1 MPFST
6 ETEQIKK
13 FENDEV
19 AQHYF
24 EVLRTLISKKSI
36 FAQQV
41 GLQEVA
47 NYLGEIFT
55 AAGAKVMIDDSY
67 TAPFVLAEFLSS
79 NPAAKTIIFYNHYD
93 TVPADD
99 DQPWTNDPFTL
110 SVHYGVMYGRGVD
123 DDKGHITAR
132 LTAVRKYIREHGD
145 LPVNIIF
152 MMEGAEESA
161 STDLDKYLAKHRKRL
176 RGADL
181 LVWEQGSRNN
191 LGQLEISGGNK
202 GIVTFD
208 MTVKSAD
215 VDIHSSFGGVIN
227 SAPWYLLN
235 ALSSLRSPDGRILVE
250 GIHEQVQEPNER
262 ELALIEEY
270 ALRTPEE
277 LSQVYG
283 LKLPVL
289 LDGRKEFLRRFYFEP
304 SLNIEGF
311 GSGYQGQGV
320 KTILPSDAQ
329 AKMEVRLVPGLV
341 PQDVLDKIRQ
351 QLDKNGY
358 PAVELTYTLGEMS
371 YRSDMSAPS
380 ILNLIELAKDY
391 YQEGVSVLP
400 TSAGTGPMHTVYE
413 ALEVPMAAFG
423 LGNANSRDHGG
434 DENVKIADYYTHIE
448 LIQDLIGSYRQA
460 N

>member
-36 FAQQV
+36 FAQQI

-110 SVHYGVMYGRGVD
+110 SVHYGIMYGRGVD

-227 SAPWYLLN
+227 SASWYLVN

-250 GIHEQVQEPNER
+250 GIYEQVQEPNER

-289 LDGRKEFLRRFYFEP
+289 LDERKEFLRCFYFEP

-320 KTILPSDAQ
+320 KTILPSEAQ
-329 AKMEVRLVPGLV
+329 AKMEVRLVPGLE
-341 PQDVLDKIRQ
+341 PEDVLDKIRQ

-358 PAVELTYTLGEMS
+358 PAVKLTYTLGEMS

-380 ILNLIELAKDY
+380 ILNLIELAKDFY
-391 YQEGVSVLP
+391 REGISVLP

-460 N
+460 D

>member
-6 ETEQIKK
+6 ESEQIKK

-36 FAQQV
+36 FAQQI
-41 GLQEVA
+41 GLKEVA
-47 NYLGEIFT
+47 TYLGEIFT

-67 TAPFVLAEFLSS
+67 TAPFVLAEFQSD
-79 NPAAKTIIFYNHYD
+79 NPEARTIIFYHHYD
-93 TVPADD
+93 TVPADN

-132 LTAVRKYIREHGD
+132 LTAVRKYIREHGS

-161 STDLDKYLAKHRKRL
+161 STDLDKYLAKHKKHL

-181 LVWEQGSRNN
+181 LVWEQGTRNN

-208 MTVKSAD
+208 MSVRSAE
-215 VDIHSSFGGVIN
+215 VDIHSSYGGVIN
-227 SAPWYLLN
+227 SASWYLMD
-235 ALSSLRSPDGRILVE
+235 AISSLRSADGQILVE
-250 GIHEQVQEPNER
+250 GIYEQVQEPNER
-262 ELALIEEY
+262 ELALIAQY
-270 ALRTPEE
+270 ALKTPEE
-277 LSQVYG
+277 LKEIYG
-283 LKLPVL
+283 LQLPVL
-289 LDGRKEFLRRFYFEP
+289 KEDRQEFLRRFYFEP
-304 SLNIEGF
+304 AINIEGF

-320 KTILPSDAQ
+320 KTILPAYAS
-329 AKMEVRLVPGLV
+329 AKMEVRLVPGLE
-341 PQDVLDKIRQ
+341 PHNVLDKIRK

-358 PAVELTYTLGEMS
+358 DKVELTYTLGEMS

-380 ILNLIELAKDY
+380 ILNVIELAKDFY
-391 YQEGVSVLP
+391 PEGISVLP
-400 TSAGTGPMHTVYE
+400 TSAGTGPMHTVFE

-448 LIQDLIGSYRQA
+448 LIKELIRSYEQ
-460 N
+460 

>member
-6 ETEQIKK
+6 ESEQIKK

-36 FAQQV
+36 FAQQI
-41 GLQEVA
+41 GLKEVA
-47 NYLGEIFT
+47 TYLGEIFT

-67 TAPFVLAEFLSS
+67 TAPFVLAEFQSD
-79 NPAAKTIIFYNHYD
+79 NPEAKTIIFYHHYD
-93 TVPADD
+93 TVPADN

-132 LTAVRKYIREHGD
+132 LTAVRKYIREHGS

-161 STDLDKYLAKHRKRL
+161 STDLDKYLAKHKKHL

-181 LVWEQGSRNN
+181 LVWEQGTRNN
-191 LGQLEISGGNK
+191 LGKLEISGGNK

-208 MTVKSAD
+208 MSVRSAE
-215 VDIHSSFGGVIN
+215 VDIHSSYGGVIN
-227 SAPWYLLN
+227 SASWYLMD
-235 ALSSLRSPDGRILVE
+235 AISSLRSADGRILVE
-250 GIHEQVQEPNER
+250 GIYEQVQEPNER
-262 ELALIEEY
+262 ELALIAQY
-270 ALRTPEE
+270 ALKTPEE
-277 LSQVYG
+277 LKEIYG
-283 LKLPVL
+283 LQLPVL
-289 LDGRKEFLRRFYFEP
+289 KEDRQEFLRRFYFEP
-304 SLNIEGF
+304 AINIEGF

-320 KTILPSDAQ
+320 KTILPAYAS
-329 AKMEVRLVPGLV
+329 AKMEVRLVPGLE
-341 PQDVLDKIRQ
+341 PHDVLDKIRK

-358 PAVELTYTLGEMS
+358 DKVELTYTLGEMS

-380 ILNLIELAKDY
+380 ILNVIELAKDFY
-391 YQEGVSVLP
+391 PEGISVLP
-400 TSAGTGPMHTVYE
+400 TSAGTGPMHTVFE

-448 LIQDLIGSYRQA
+448 LIKELIRSYEQ
-460 N
+460 

>member
-6 ETEQIKK
+6 ESEQIKK

-36 FAQQV
+36 FAQQI
-41 GLQEVA
+41 GLKEVA
-47 NYLGEIFT
+47 TYLGEIFT

-67 TAPFVLAEFLSS
+67 TAPFVLAEFQSD
-79 NPAAKTIIFYNHYD
+79 NPEAKTIIFYHHYD
-93 TVPADD
+93 TVPADN

-110 SVHYGVMYGRGVD
+110 SVHYGVMYGRGID

-132 LTAVRKYIREHGD
+132 LTAVRKYIREHGS

-161 STDLDKYLAKHRKRL
+161 STDLDKYLAKHKKHL

-181 LVWEQGSRNN
+181 LVWEQGTRNN

-208 MTVKSAD
+208 MSVRSAE
-215 VDIHSSFGGVIN
+215 VDIHSSYGGVIN
-227 SAPWYLLN
+227 SASWYLMD
-235 ALSSLRSPDGRILVE
+235 AISSLRSADGRILVE
-250 GIHEQVQEPNER
+250 GIYEQVQEPNER
-262 ELALIEEY
+262 EIALIAQY
-270 ALRTPEE
+270 ALKTPEE
-277 LSQVYG
+277 LKEIYG
-283 LKLPVL
+283 LQLPVL
-289 LDGRKEFLRRFYFEP
+289 KEERQEFLRRFYFEP
-304 SLNIEGF
+304 AINIEGF

-320 KTILPSDAQ
+320 KTILPAYAS
-329 AKMEVRLVPGLV
+329 AKMEVRLVPGLE
-341 PQDVLDKIRQ
+341 PHDVLDKIRK

-358 PAVELTYTLGEMS
+358 DKVELTYTLGEMS

-380 ILNLIELAKDY
+380 ILNVIELAKDFY
-391 YQEGVSVLP
+391 PEGISVLP
-400 TSAGTGPMHTVYE
+400 TSAGTGPMHTVFE

-448 LIQDLIGSYRQA
+448 LIKELIRSYEQ
-460 N
+460 

>member
-6 ETEQIKK
+6 ESEQIKK

-36 FAQQV
+36 FAQQI
-41 GLQEVA
+41 GLKEVA
-47 NYLGEIFT
+47 TYLGEIFT

-67 TAPFVLAEFLSS
+67 TAPFVLAEFQSD
-79 NPAAKTIIFYNHYD
+79 NPEARTIIFYHHYD
-93 TVPADD
+93 TVPADN

-132 LTAVRKYIREHGD
+132 LTAVRKYIREHGS

-161 STDLDKYLAKHRKRL
+161 STDLDKYLAKHKKHL

-181 LVWEQGSRNN
+181 LVWEQGTRNN

-208 MTVKSAD
+208 MSVRSAE
-215 VDIHSSFGGVIN
+215 VDIHSSYGGVIN
-227 SAPWYLLN
+227 SASWYLMD
-235 ALSSLRSPDGRILVE
+235 AISSLRSADGQILVE
-250 GIHEQVQEPNER
+250 GIYEQVQEPNER
-262 ELALIEEY
+262 ELALIAQY
-270 ALRTPEE
+270 ALKTPEE
-277 LSQVYG
+277 LKEIYG
-283 LKLPVL
+283 LQLPVL
-289 LDGRKEFLRRFYFEP
+289 KEDRQEFLRRFYFEP
-304 SLNIEGF
+304 AINIEGF

-320 KTILPSDAQ
+320 KTILPAYAS
-329 AKMEVRLVPGLV
+329 AKMEVRLVPGLE
-341 PQDVLDKIRQ
+341 PHDVLDKIRK

-358 PAVELTYTLGEMS
+358 DKVELTYTLGEMS

-380 ILNLIELAKDY
+380 ILNVIELAKDFY
-391 YQEGVSVLP
+391 PEGISVLP
-400 TSAGTGPMHTVYE
+400 TSAGTGPMHTVFE

-448 LIQDLIGSYRQA
+448 LIKELIRSYEQ
-460 N
+460 

>member
-6 ETEQIKK
+6 ESEQIKK

-36 FAQQV
+36 FAQQI
-41 GLQEVA
+41 GLKEVA
-47 NYLGEIFT
+47 TYLGEIFT

-67 TAPFVLAEFLSS
+67 TAPFVLAEFQSD
-79 NPAAKTIIFYNHYD
+79 NPEAKTIIFYHHYD
-93 TVPADD
+93 TVPADN

-132 LTAVRKYIREHGD
+132 LTAVRKYIREHGS

-161 STDLDKYLAKHRKRL
+161 STDLDKYLAKHKKHL

-181 LVWEQGSRNN
+181 LVWEQGTRNN

-208 MTVKSAD
+208 MSVRSAE
-215 VDIHSSFGGVIN
+215 VDIHSSYGGIIN
-227 SAPWYLLN
+227 SASWYLMD
-235 ALSSLRSPDGRILVE
+235 AISSLRSADGRILVE
-250 GIHEQVQEPNER
+250 GIYEQVEEPNER
-262 ELALIEEY
+262 ELALIAQY
-270 ALRTPEE
+270 ALKTPEE
-277 LSQVYG
+277 LKEIYG
-283 LKLPVL
+283 LQLPVL
-289 LDGRKEFLRRFYFEP
+289 KEDRQEFLRRFYFEP
-304 SLNIEGF
+304 AINIEGF

-320 KTILPSDAQ
+320 KTILPAYAS
-329 AKMEVRLVPGLV
+329 AKMEVRLVPGLE
-341 PQDVLDKIRQ
+341 PHDVLDKIRK

-358 PAVELTYTLGEMS
+358 DRVELTYTLGEMS

-380 ILNLIELAKDY
+380 ILNVIELAKDFY
-391 YQEGVSVLP
+391 PEGISVLP
-400 TSAGTGPMHTVYE
+400 TSAGTGPMHTVFE

-448 LIQDLIGSYRQA
+448 LIKELIRSYEQ
-460 N
+460 

>member
-6 ETEQIKK
+6 ESEQIKK

-36 FAQQV
+36 FAQQI
-41 GLQEVA
+41 GLKEVA
-47 NYLGEIFT
+47 TYLGEIFT

-67 TAPFVLAEFLSS
+67 TAPFVLAEFQSD
-79 NPAAKTIIFYNHYD
+79 NPEAKTIIFYHHYD
-93 TVPADD
+93 TVPADN

-132 LTAVRKYIREHGD
+132 LTAVRKYIREHGS

-161 STDLDKYLAKHRKRL
+161 STDLDKYLAKHKKHL

-181 LVWEQGSRNN
+181 LVWEQGTRNN

-208 MTVKSAD
+208 MSVRSAE
-215 VDIHSSFGGVIN
+215 VDIHSSYGGVIN
-227 SAPWYLLN
+227 SASWYLMD
-235 ALSSLRSPDGRILVE
+235 AISSLRSADGQILVE
-250 GIHEQVQEPNER
+250 GIYEQVQEPNER
-262 ELALIEEY
+262 ELALIAQY
-270 ALRTPEE
+270 ALKTPEE
-277 LSQVYG
+277 LKEIYG
-283 LKLPVL
+283 LQLPVL
-289 LDGRKEFLRRFYFEP
+289 KEDRQEFLRRFYFEP
-304 SLNIEGF
+304 AINIEGF

-320 KTILPSDAQ
+320 KTILPAYAS
-329 AKMEVRLVPGLV
+329 AKMEVRLVPGLE
-341 PQDVLDKIRQ
+341 PHDVLDKIRK

-358 PAVELTYTLGEMS
+358 DKVELTYTLGEMS

-380 ILNLIELAKDY
+380 ILNVIELAKDFY
-391 YQEGVSVLP
+391 PEGISVLP
-400 TSAGTGPMHTVYE
+400 TSAGTGPMHTVFE

-448 LIQDLIGSYRQA
+448 LIKELIRSYEQ
-460 N
+460 

>member
-67 TAPFVLAEFLSS
+67 TAPFILAEFLSS

-227 SAPWYLLN
+227 SASWYLLN
-235 ALSSLRSPDGRILVE
+235 ALSSLRSPDGRILAE
-250 GIHEQVQEPNER
+250 GIYEQVQEPNER

-270 ALRTPEE
+270 ALRTPAE

-289 LDGRKEFLRRFYFEP
+289 LDERKEFLRRFYFEP

-320 KTILPSDAQ
+320 KTILPSEAQ
-329 AKMEVRLVPGLV
+329 AKMEVRLVPGLE
-341 PQDVLDKIRQ
+341 PQDVLDKIGQ
-351 QLDKNGY
+351 QLEKNGY
-358 PAVELTYTLGEMS
+358 PVVELTYTLGEMS

-391 YQEGVSVLP
+391 YQEGISVLP

-448 LIQDLIGSYRQA
+448 LIQELIGSYSRA
-460 N
+460 D

>member
-6 ETEQIKK
+6 ESEQIKK

-36 FAQQV
+36 FAQQI
-41 GLQEVA
+41 GLKEVA
-47 NYLGEIFT
+47 TYLGEIFT

-67 TAPFVLAEFLSS
+67 TAPFVLAEFQSD
-79 NPAAKTIIFYNHYD
+79 NPEAKTIIFYNHYD
-93 TVPADD
+93 TVPADN

-110 SVHYGVMYGRGVD
+110 SIHYGVMYGRGVD

-132 LTAVRKYIREHGD
+132 LTAVRKYIREQGS

-161 STDLDKYLAKHRKRL
+161 STDLDKYLAKHKKRL

-181 LVWEQGSRNN
+181 LVWEQGTRNN

-208 MTVKSAD
+208 MSVCSAE
-215 VDIHSSFGGVIN
+215 VDIHSSYGGVIN
-227 SAPWYLLN
+227 SASWYLMD
-235 ALSSLRSPDGRILVE
+235 AISSLRSADGRILVE
-250 GIHEQVQEPNER
+250 GIYEQVQEPNER
-262 ELALIEEY
+262 ELALIDQY
-270 ALRTPEE
+270 ALKTPEE
-277 LSQVYG
+277 LKEIYG
-283 LKLPVL
+283 LQLPVL
-289 LDGRKEFLRRFYFEP
+289 KEDRQEFLRRFYFEP
-304 SLNIEGF
+304 AINIEGF

-320 KTILPSDAQ
+320 KTILPAHAS
-329 AKMEVRLVPGLV
+329 AKMEVRLVPGLE
-341 PQDVLDKIRQ
+341 PHDVLDKIRK
-351 QLDKNGY
+351 QLDKNDY
-358 PAVELTYTLGEMS
+358 DKVELTYTLGEMS

-380 ILNLIELAKDY
+380 ILNVIELAKDFY
-391 YQEGVSVLP
+391 PEGISVLP
-400 TSAGTGPMHTVYE
+400 TSAGTGPMHTVFE

-448 LIQDLIGSYRQA
+448 LIKELIRSYEQ
-460 N
+460 

>member
-79 NPAAKTIIFYNHYD
+79 NPVAKTIIFYNHYD

-227 SAPWYLLN
+227 SASWYLLN

-289 LDGRKEFLRRFYFEP
+289 LDERKEFLRRFYFEP

-329 AKMEVRLVPGLV
+329 AKMEVRLVPGLE
-341 PQDVLDKIRQ
+341 PEDVLDKIRQ

-448 LIQDLIGSYRQA
+448 LIQELICSYRQA
-460 N
+460 D

>member
-6 ETEQIKK
+6 ESEQIKK

-36 FAQQV
+36 FAQQI
-41 GLQEVA
+41 GLKEVA
-47 NYLGEIFT
+47 TYLGEIFT

-67 TAPFVLAEFLSS
+67 MAPFVLAEFQSD
-79 NPAAKTIIFYNHYD
+79 NPEAKTIIFYHHYD
-93 TVPADD
+93 TVPADN

-132 LTAVRKYIREHGD
+132 LTAVRKYIREHGS

-161 STDLDKYLAKHRKRL
+161 STDLDKYLAKHKKHL

-181 LVWEQGSRNN
+181 LVWEQGTRNN

-208 MTVKSAD
+208 MSVRSAE
-215 VDIHSSFGGVIN
+215 VDIHSSYGGIIN
-227 SAPWYLLN
+227 SASWYLMD
-235 ALSSLRSPDGRILVE
+235 AISSLRSADGRILVE
-250 GIHEQVQEPNER
+250 GIYEQVQEPNER
-262 ELALIEEY
+262 ELALIAQY
-270 ALRTPEE
+270 ALKTPEE
-277 LSQVYG
+277 LKEIYG
-283 LKLPVL
+283 LQLPVL
-289 LDGRKEFLRRFYFEP
+289 KEDRQEFLRRFYFEP
-304 SLNIEGF
+304 AINIEGF

-320 KTILPSDAQ
+320 KTILPAYAS
-329 AKMEVRLVPGLV
+329 AKMEVRLVPGIE
-341 PQDVLDKIRQ
+341 PHDVLDKIRK

-358 PAVELTYTLGEMS
+358 DKVELTYTLGEMS

-380 ILNLIELAKDY
+380 ILNVIELAKDFY
-391 YQEGVSVLP
+391 PEGISVLP
-400 TSAGTGPMHTVYE
+400 TSAGTGPMHTVFE

-448 LIQDLIGSYRQA
+448 LIKELIRSYEQ
-460 N
+460 

>member
-6 ETEQIKK
+6 ESEQIKK

-36 FAQQV
+36 FAQQI
-41 GLQEVA
+41 GLKEVA
-47 NYLGEIFT
+47 TYLGEIFT

-67 TAPFVLAEFLSS
+67 TAPFVLAEFQSD
-79 NPAAKTIIFYNHYD
+79 NPEAKTIIFYHHYD
-93 TVPADD
+93 TVPADN

-132 LTAVRKYIREHGD
+132 LTAVRKYIREQGS

-161 STDLDKYLAKHRKRL
+161 STDLDKYLAKHKKHL

-181 LVWEQGSRNN
+181 LVWEQGTRNN

-208 MTVKSAD
+208 MSVRSAE
-215 VDIHSSFGGVIN
+215 VDIHSSYGGVIN
-227 SAPWYLLN
+227 SASWYLMD
-235 ALSSLRSPDGRILVE
+235 AISSLRSADGQILVE
-250 GIHEQVQEPNER
+250 GIYEQVQEPNER
-262 ELALIEEY
+262 ELALIAQY
-270 ALRTPEE
+270 ALKTPEE
-277 LSQVYG
+277 LKEIYG
-283 LKLPVL
+283 LQLPVL
-289 LDGRKEFLRRFYFEP
+289 KEDRQEFLRRFYFEP
-304 SLNIEGF
+304 AINIEGF

-320 KTILPSDAQ
+320 KTILPAYAS
-329 AKMEVRLVPGLV
+329 AKMEVRLVPGLE
-341 PQDVLDKIRQ
+341 PHDVLDKIRK

-358 PAVELTYTLGEMS
+358 DKVELTYTLGEMS

-380 ILNLIELAKDY
+380 ILNVIELAKDFY
-391 YQEGVSVLP
+391 PEGISVLP
-400 TSAGTGPMHTVYE
+400 TSAGTGPMHTVFE

-448 LIQDLIGSYRQA
+448 LIKELIRSYEQ
-460 N
+460 

>member
-41 GLQEVA
+41 GLHEVA

-227 SAPWYLLN
+227 SASWYLLN

-250 GIHEQVQEPNER
+250 GIYEQVQEPNER

-289 LDGRKEFLRRFYFEP
+289 LDERKEFLRRFYFEP

-320 KTILPSDAQ
+320 KTILPSEAQ
-329 AKMEVRLVPGLV
+329 AKMEVRLVPGLE
-341 PQDVLDKIRQ
+341 PEDVLDKIRQ

-434 DENVKIADYYTHIE
+434 DENVKISDYYTHIE
-448 LIQDLIGSYRQA
+448 LIQELIGSYRQA
-460 N
+460 D

>member
-227 SAPWYLLN
+227 SASWYLLN

-250 GIHEQVQEPNER
+250 GIYEQVQEPNER

-289 LDGRKEFLRRFYFEP
+289 LDERKEFLRRFYFEP

-320 KTILPSDAQ
+320 KTILPSEAQ
-329 AKMEVRLVPGLV
+329 AKMEVRLVPGLE
-341 PQDVLDKIRQ
+341 PEDVLAKIRQ

-358 PAVELTYTLGEMS
+358 PEVELTYTLGEMS

-460 N
+460 D

>member
-110 SVHYGVMYGRGVD
+110 SVHYGIMYGRGVD

-227 SAPWYLLN
+227 SASWYLVN

-250 GIHEQVQEPNER
+250 GIYEQVQEPNER

-329 AKMEVRLVPGLV
+329 AKMEVRLVPGLE
-341 PQDVLDKIRQ
+341 PEDVLDKIRQ

-434 DENVKIADYYTHIE
+434 DENVKISDYYTHIE
-448 LIQDLIGSYRQA
+448 LIQELIGSYRQA
-460 N
+460 D

>member
-6 ETEQIKK
+6 ESEQIKK

-36 FAQQV
+36 FAQQI
-41 GLQEVA
+41 GLKEVA
-47 NYLGEIFT
+47 TYLGEIFT

-67 TAPFVLAEFLSS
+67 TAPFVLAEFQSD
-79 NPAAKTIIFYNHYD
+79 NPEAKTIIFYHHYD
-93 TVPADD
+93 TVPADN

-132 LTAVRKYIREHGD
+132 LTAVRKYIRENGS

-161 STDLDKYLAKHRKRL
+161 STDLDKYLAKHKKHL

-181 LVWEQGSRNN
+181 LVWEQGTRNN

-208 MTVKSAD
+208 MSVRSAE
-215 VDIHSSFGGVIN
+215 VDIHSSYGGVIN
-227 SAPWYLLN
+227 SASWYLMD
-235 ALSSLRSPDGRILVE
+235 AISSLRSADGRILVE
-250 GIHEQVQEPNER
+250 GIYEQVQEPNSR
-262 ELALIEEY
+262 ELALIAQY
-270 ALRTPEE
+270 ALKTPEE
-277 LSQVYG
+277 LKEIYG
-283 LKLPVL
+283 LQLPVL
-289 LDGRKEFLRRFYFEP
+289 KEDRQEFLRRFYFEP
-304 SLNIEGF
+304 AINIEGF
-311 GSGYQGQGV
+311 GSGYQRQGV
-320 KTILPSDAQ
+320 KTILPAYAS
-329 AKMEVRLVPGLV
+329 AKMEVRLVPGLE
-341 PQDVLDKIRQ
+341 PHDVLDKIRK

-358 PAVELTYTLGEMS
+358 DKVELTYTLGEMS

-380 ILNLIELAKDY
+380 ILNVIELAKDFY
-391 YQEGVSVLP
+391 PEGISVLP
-400 TSAGTGPMHTVYE
+400 TSAGTGPMHTVFE

-448 LIQDLIGSYRQA
+448 LIKELIRSYEQ
-460 N
+460 

>member
-6 ETEQIKK
+6 ESEQIKK

-36 FAQQV
+36 FAQQI
-41 GLQEVA
+41 GLKEVA
-47 NYLGEIFT
+47 TYLGEIFT

-67 TAPFVLAEFLSS
+67 TAPFVLAEFQSD
-79 NPAAKTIIFYNHYD
+79 NPEAKTIIFYHHYD
-93 TVPADD
+93 TVPADN

-132 LTAVRKYIREHGD
+132 LTAVRKYIRENGS

-161 STDLDKYLAKHRKRL
+161 STDLDKYLAKHKKHL

-181 LVWEQGSRNN
+181 LVWEQGTRNN

-208 MTVKSAD
+208 MSVRSAE
-215 VDIHSSFGGVIN
+215 VDIHSSYGGVIN
-227 SAPWYLLN
+227 SASWYLMD
-235 ALSSLRSPDGRILVE
+235 AISSLRSADGRILVE
-250 GIHEQVQEPNER
+250 GIYEQVQEPNER
-262 ELALIEEY
+262 ELALIAQY
-270 ALRTPEE
+270 ALKTPEE
-277 LSQVYG
+277 LKEIYG
-283 LKLPVL
+283 LQLPVL
-289 LDGRKEFLRRFYFEP
+289 KEERQEFLRRFYFEP
-304 SLNIEGF
+304 AINIEGF

-320 KTILPSDAQ
+320 KTILPANAS
-329 AKMEVRLVPGLV
+329 AKMEVRLVPGLE
-341 PQDVLDKIRQ
+341 PHDVLDKIRK

-358 PAVELTYTLGEMS
+358 DKVELTYTLGEMS

-380 ILNLIELAKDY
+380 ILNVIELAKY
-391 YQEGVSVLP
+391 FYPEGISVLP
-400 TSAGTGPMHTVYE
+400 TSAGTGPMHTVFE

-448 LIQDLIGSYRQA
+448 LIKELIRSYEQ
-460 N
+460 

>member
-6 ETEQIKK
+6 ESEQIKK

-36 FAQQV
+36 FAQQI
-41 GLQEVA
+41 GLKEVA
-47 NYLGEIFT
+47 TYLGEIFT

-67 TAPFVLAEFLSS
+67 TAPFVLAEFQSD
-79 NPAAKTIIFYNHYD
+79 NPEAKTIIFYHHYD
-93 TVPADD
+93 
-99 DQPWTNDPFTL
+99 TL

-132 LTAVRKYIREHGD
+132 LTAVRKYIREHGS

-161 STDLDKYLAKHRKRL
+161 STDLDKYLAKHKKHL
-176 RGADL
+176 QGADL
-181 LVWEQGSRNN
+181 LVWEQGTRNN

-208 MTVKSAD
+208 MSVRSAE
-215 VDIHSSFGGVIN
+215 VDIHSSYGGVIN
-227 SAPWYLLN
+227 SASWYLMD
-235 ALSSLRSPDGRILVE
+235 AISSLRSADGQILVE
-250 GIHEQVQEPNER
+250 GIYEQVQEPNER
-262 ELALIEEY
+262 ELALIAQY
-270 ALRTPEE
+270 ALKTPEE
-277 LSQVYG
+277 LKEIYG
-283 LKLPVL
+283 LQLPVL
-289 LDGRKEFLRRFYFEP
+289 KEDRQEFLRRFYFEP
-304 SLNIEGF
+304 AINIEGF

-320 KTILPSDAQ
+320 KTILPAYAS
-329 AKMEVRLVPGLV
+329 AKMEVRLVPGLE
-341 PQDVLDKIRQ
+341 PHDVLDKIRK

-358 PAVELTYTLGEMS
+358 DKVELTYTLGEMS

-380 ILNLIELAKDY
+380 ILNVIELAKDFY
-391 YQEGVSVLP
+391 PEGISVLP
-400 TSAGTGPMHTVYE
+400 TSAGTGPMHTVFE

-448 LIQDLIGSYRQA
+448 LIKELIRSYEQ
-460 N
+460 

>member
-6 ETEQIKK
+6 ESEQIKK

-36 FAQQV
+36 FAQQI
-41 GLQEVA
+41 GLKEVA
-47 NYLGEIFT
+47 TYLGEIFT

-67 TAPFVLAEFLSS
+67 TAPFVLAEFQSD
-79 NPAAKTIIFYNHYD
+79 NPEAKTIIFYHHYD
-93 TVPADD
+93 TVPADN

-132 LTAVRKYIREHGD
+132 LTAVRKYIREQGS

-161 STDLDKYLAKHRKRL
+161 STDLDKYLAKHKKRL

-181 LVWEQGSRNN
+181 LVWEQGTRNN

-208 MTVKSAD
+208 MSVRSAD
-215 VDIHSSFGGVIN
+215 VDIHSSYGGVIN
-227 SAPWYLLN
+227 SASWYLMD
-235 ALSSLRSPDGRILVE
+235 AISSLRSADGRILVE
-250 GIHEQVQEPNER
+250 GIYEQVQEPNER
-262 ELALIEEY
+262 ELALIAQY
-270 ALRTPEE
+270 ALKTPEE
-277 LSQVYG
+277 LKEIYG
-283 LKLPVL
+283 LQLPVL
-289 LDGRKEFLRRFYFEP
+289 KEDRQEFLRRFYFEP
-304 SLNIEGF
+304 AINIEGF
-311 GSGYQGQGV
+311 CSGYQGQGV
-320 KTILPSDAQ
+320 KTILPAYAS
-329 AKMEVRLVPGLV
+329 AKMEVRLVPGLE
-341 PQDVLDKIRQ
+341 PHDVLDKIRK

-358 PAVELTYTLGEMS
+358 DKVELTYTLGEMS

-380 ILNLIELAKDY
+380 ILNVIELAKDFY
-391 YQEGVSVLP
+391 PEGISVLP
-400 TSAGTGPMHTVYE
+400 TSAGTGPMHTVFE

-423 LGNANSRDHGG
+423 LGNVNSRDHGG

-448 LIQDLIGSYRQA
+448 LIKELIRSYEQ
-460 N
+460 

>member
-123 DDKGHITAR
+123 DDTGHITAR

-227 SAPWYLLN
+227 SASWYLLN

-250 GIHEQVQEPNER
+250 GIYEQVQEPNER
-262 ELALIEEY
+262 EMVLIEEY

-289 LDGRKEFLRRFYFEP
+289 LDERKEFLRRFYFEP

-329 AKMEVRLVPGLV
+329 AKMEVRLVPGLE
-341 PQDVLDKIRQ
+341 PEDVLDKIRQ
-351 QLDKNGY
+351 QLDKNDY
-358 PAVELTYTLGEMS
+358 PAVKLTYTLGEMS

-391 YQEGVSVLP
+391 YQEGISVLP

-434 DENVKIADYYTHIE
+434 DENVKISDYYTHIE
-448 LIQDLIGSYRQA
+448 LIQELIGSYRQA
-460 N
+460 D

>member
-36 FAQQV
+36 FAQQI

-176 RGADL
+176 QGADL

-227 SAPWYLLN
+227 SASWYLLN

-289 LDGRKEFLRRFYFEP
+289 LDERKEFLRRFYFEP

-329 AKMEVRLVPGLV
+329 AKMEVRLVPGLE
-341 PQDVLDKIRQ
+341 PEDVLDKIRQ

-460 N
+460 D

>member
-176 RGADL
+176 RGSDL

-227 SAPWYLLN
+227 SASWYLLN
-235 ALSSLRSPDGRILVE
+235 ALSSLRSPDGRILVK

-262 ELALIEEY
+262 EIALIEQY

-289 LDGRKEFLRRFYFEP
+289 LDERKEFLRRFYFEP

-329 AKMEVRLVPGLV
+329 AKMEVRLVPGLE
-341 PQDVLDKIRQ
+341 PENVLDKIRQ

-358 PAVELTYTLGEMS
+358 SAVELTYTLGEMS

-380 ILNLIELAKDY
+380 ILNLIELAKDFY
-391 YQEGVSVLP
+391 CEGVSVLP

-448 LIQDLIGSYRQA
+448 LIQELIGSYRQA
-460 N
+460 D

>member
-6 ETEQIKK
+6 ESEQIKK

-36 FAQQV
+36 FAQQI
-41 GLQEVA
+41 GLKEVA
-47 NYLGEIFT
+47 TYLGEIFT

-67 TAPFVLAEFLSS
+67 TAPFVLAEFQSD
-79 NPAAKTIIFYNHYD
+79 NPEAKTIIFYHHYD
-93 TVPADD
+93 TVPADN

-132 LTAVRKYIREHGD
+132 LTAVRKYIRENGS

-161 STDLDKYLAKHRKRL
+161 STDLDKYLAKHKKHL

-181 LVWEQGSRNN
+181 LVWEQGTRNN

-208 MTVKSAD
+208 MSVRSAE
-215 VDIHSSFGGVIN
+215 VDIHSSYGGVIN
-227 SAPWYLLN
+227 SASWYLMD
-235 ALSSLRSPDGRILVE
+235 AISSLRSADGRILVE
-250 GIHEQVQEPNER
+250 GIYEQVQEPNER
-262 ELALIEEY
+262 ELALIAQY
-270 ALRTPEE
+270 ALKTPEE
-277 LSQVYG
+277 LKEIYG
-283 LKLPVL
+283 LQLPVL
-289 LDGRKEFLRRFYFEP
+289 KEDRQEFLRRFYFEP
-304 SLNIEGF
+304 AINIEGF

-320 KTILPSDAQ
+320 KTILPAYAS
-329 AKMEVRLVPGLV
+329 AKMEVRLVPGLE
-341 PQDVLDKIRQ
+341 PHDVLDKIRK

-358 PAVELTYTLGEMS
+358 GKVELTYTLGEMS

-380 ILNLIELAKDY
+380 ILNVIELAKDFY
-391 YQEGVSVLP
+391 PEGISVLP
-400 TSAGTGPMHTVYE
+400 TSAGTGPMHTVFE

-448 LIQDLIGSYRQA
+448 LIKELIRSYEQ
-460 N
+460 

>member
-6 ETEQIKK
+6 ESEQIKK

-36 FAQQV
+36 FAQQI
-41 GLQEVA
+41 GLKEVA
-47 NYLGEIFT
+47 TYLGEIFT

-67 TAPFVLAEFLSS
+67 TAPFVLAEFQSD
-79 NPAAKTIIFYNHYD
+79 NPKAKTIIFYHHYD
-93 TVPADD
+93 TVPADN

-110 SVHYGVMYGRGVD
+110 SVHYGIMYGRGVD

-132 LTAVRKYIREHGD
+132 LTAVRKYIREHGS

-161 STDLDKYLAKHRKRL
+161 STDLDKYLAKHKKHL

-181 LVWEQGSRNN
+181 LVWEQGTRNN

-208 MTVKSAD
+208 MSVRSAE
-215 VDIHSSFGGVIN
+215 VDIHSSYGGVIN
-227 SAPWYLLN
+227 SASWYLMD
-235 ALSSLRSPDGRILVE
+235 AISSLRSADGRILVE
-250 GIHEQVQEPNER
+250 GIYEQVQEPNER
-262 ELALIEEY
+262 ELALIAQY
-270 ALRTPEE
+270 ALKTPEE
-277 LSQVYG
+277 LKEIYG
-283 LKLPVL
+283 LQLPVL
-289 LDGRKEFLRRFYFEP
+289 KEDRQEFLRRFYFEP
-304 SLNIEGF
+304 AINIEGF
-311 GSGYQGQGV
+311 GSGYQRQGV
-320 KTILPSDAQ
+320 KTILPAYAS
-329 AKMEVRLVPGLV
+329 AKMEVRLVPGLE
-341 PQDVLDKIRQ
+341 PHDVLDKIRK

-358 PAVELTYTLGEMS
+358 DKVELTYTLGEMS

-380 ILNLIELAKDY
+380 ILNVIELAKDFY
-391 YQEGVSVLP
+391 PEGISVLP
-400 TSAGTGPMHTVYE
+400 TSAGTGPMHTVFE

-448 LIQDLIGSYRQA
+448 LIKELIRSYEQ
-460 N
+460 

>member
-6 ETEQIKK
+6 ESEQIKK

-36 FAQQV
+36 FAQQI
-41 GLQEVA
+41 GLKEVA
-47 NYLGEIFT
+47 TYLGEIFT

-67 TAPFVLAEFLSS
+67 TAPFVLAEFQSD
-79 NPAAKTIIFYNHYD
+79 NPEAKTIIFYHHYD
-93 TVPADD
+93 TVPADN

-132 LTAVRKYIREHGD
+132 LTAVRKYIREHGS

-161 STDLDKYLAKHRKRL
+161 STDLDKYLAKHKKHL
-176 RGADL
+176 WGADL
-181 LVWEQGSRNN
+181 LVWEQGTRNN

-208 MTVKSAD
+208 MSVRSAE
-215 VDIHSSFGGVIN
+215 VDIHSSYGGVIN
-227 SAPWYLLN
+227 SASWYLMD
-235 ALSSLRSPDGRILVE
+235 AISSLRSADGRILVE
-250 GIHEQVQEPNER
+250 GIYEQVQEPNER
-262 ELALIEEY
+262 ELALIAQY
-270 ALRTPEE
+270 ALKTPEE
-277 LSQVYG
+277 LKEIYG
-283 LKLPVL
+283 LQLPVL
-289 LDGRKEFLRRFYFEP
+289 KEDRQEFLRRFYFEP
-304 SLNIEGF
+304 AINIEGF

-320 KTILPSDAQ
+320 KTILPAYAS
-329 AKMEVRLVPGLV
+329 AKMEVRLVPGLE
-341 PQDVLDKIRQ
+341 PHDVLDKIRK
-351 QLDKNGY
+351 QLDRNGY
-358 PAVELTYTLGEMS
+358 DKVELTYTLGEMS

-380 ILNLIELAKDY
+380 ILNVIELAKDFY
-391 YQEGVSVLP
+391 PEGISVLP
-400 TSAGTGPMHTVYE
+400 TSAGTGPMHTVFE

-448 LIQDLIGSYRQA
+448 LIKELIRSYEQ
-460 N
+460 

>member
-67 TAPFVLAEFLSS
+67 TAPFILAEFLSS

-110 SVHYGVMYGRGVD
+110 SVHYGVIYGRGVD

-132 LTAVRKYIREHGD
+132 LTAVRKYIREYGD

-227 SAPWYLLN
+227 SASWYLLN
-235 ALSSLRSPDGRILVE
+235 ALSSLRSPDGHILVE
-250 GIHEQVQEPNER
+250 GIYEQVQEPNER
-262 ELALIEEY
+262 EMALIEEY

-289 LDGRKEFLRRFYFEP
+289 LDERKEFLRRFYFEP
-304 SLNIEGF
+304 SVNIEGF

-329 AKMEVRLVPGLV
+329 AKMEVRLVPGLE
-341 PQDVLDKIRQ
+341 PQDVLDKIGQ

-391 YQEGVSVLP
+391 YQEGISVLP

-448 LIQDLIGSYRQA
+448 LIQELIGSYSKA
-460 N
+460 D

>member
-6 ETEQIKK
+6 ESEQIKK

-36 FAQQV
+36 FAQQI
-41 GLQEVA
+41 GLKKVA
-47 NYLGEIFT
+47 TYLGEIFT

-67 TAPFVLAEFLSS
+67 TAPFVLAEFQSD
-79 NPAAKTIIFYNHYD
+79 NPKAKTIIFYHHYD
-93 TVPADD
+93 TVPADN

-132 LTAVRKYIREHGD
+132 LTAVRKYIREHGS

-161 STDLDKYLAKHRKRL
+161 STDLDKYLVKHKKHL

-181 LVWEQGSRNN
+181 LVWEQGTRNN

-208 MTVKSAD
+208 MSVRSAE
-215 VDIHSSFGGVIN
+215 VDIHSSYGGVIN
-227 SAPWYLLN
+227 SASWYLMD
-235 ALSSLRSPDGRILVE
+235 AISSLRSADGRILVE
-250 GIHEQVQEPNER
+250 GIYEQVQEPNER
-262 ELALIEEY
+262 ELALIAQY
-270 ALRTPEE
+270 ALKTPEE
-277 LSQVYG
+277 LKEIYG
-283 LKLPVL
+283 LQLPVL
-289 LDGRKEFLRRFYFEP
+289 KEDRQEFLRRFYFEP
-304 SLNIEGF
+304 AINIEGF

-320 KTILPSDAQ
+320 KTILPAYAS
-329 AKMEVRLVPGLV
+329 AKMEVRLVPGLE
-341 PQDVLDKIRQ
+341 PHDVLDKIRK

-358 PAVELTYTLGEMS
+358 DKVELTYTLGEMS

-380 ILNLIELAKDY
+380 ILNVIELAKDFY
-391 YQEGVSVLP
+391 PEGISVLP
-400 TSAGTGPMHTVYE
+400 TSAGTGPMHTVFE

-448 LIQDLIGSYRQA
+448 LIKELIRSYEQ
-460 N
+460 

>member
-6 ETEQIKK
+6 ESEQIKK

-36 FAQQV
+36 FAQQI
-41 GLQEVA
+41 GLKEVA
-47 NYLGEIFT
+47 TYLGEIFT

-67 TAPFVLAEFLSS
+67 TAPFVLAEFQSD
-79 NPAAKTIIFYNHYD
+79 NPEAKTIIFYHHYD
-93 TVPADD
+93 TVPADN

-110 SVHYGVMYGRGVD
+110 SVHYGVMYGRGVN

-132 LTAVRKYIREHGD
+132 LTAVRKYIRENGS

-161 STDLDKYLAKHRKRL
+161 STDLDKYLAKHKKHL
-176 RGADL
+176 WGADL
-181 LVWEQGSRNN
+181 LVWEQGTRNN

-208 MTVKSAD
+208 MSVRSAE
-215 VDIHSSFGGVIN
+215 VDIHSSYGGVIN
-227 SAPWYLLN
+227 SASWYLMD
-235 ALSSLRSPDGRILVE
+235 AISSLRSADGRILVE
-250 GIHEQVQEPNER
+250 GIYEQVQEPNER
-262 ELALIEEY
+262 ELALIAQY
-270 ALRTPEE
+270 ALKTPEE
-277 LSQVYG
+277 LKEIYG
-283 LKLPVL
+283 LQLPVL
-289 LDGRKEFLRRFYFEP
+289 KEDRQEFLRRFYFEP
-304 SLNIEGF
+304 AINIEGF

-320 KTILPSDAQ
+320 KTILPAYAS
-329 AKMEVRLVPGLV
+329 AKMEVRLVPGLE
-341 PQDVLDKIRQ
+341 PHDVLDKIRK

-358 PAVELTYTLGEMS
+358 DKVELTYTLGEMS

-380 ILNLIELAKDY
+380 ILNVIELAKDFY
-391 YQEGVSVLP
+391 PEGISVLP
-400 TSAGTGPMHTVYE
+400 TSAGTGPMHTVFE

-448 LIQDLIGSYRQA
+448 LIKELIRSYEQ
-460 N
+460 

>member
-6 ETEQIKK
+6 ESEQIKK

-36 FAQQV
+36 FAQQI
-41 GLQEVA
+41 GLKKVA
-47 NYLGEIFT
+47 TYLGEIFT

-67 TAPFVLAEFLSS
+67 TAPFVLAEFQSD
-79 NPAAKTIIFYNHYD
+79 NPEAKTIIFYHHYD
-93 TVPADD
+93 TVPADN

-132 LTAVRKYIREHGD
+132 LTAVRKYIRENGS

-161 STDLDKYLAKHRKRL
+161 STDLDKYLAKHKKHL

-181 LVWEQGSRNN
+181 LVWEQGTRNN

-208 MTVKSAD
+208 MSGRSAE
-215 VDIHSSFGGVIN
+215 VDIHSSYGGVIN
-227 SAPWYLLN
+227 SASWYLMD
-235 ALSSLRSPDGRILVE
+235 AISSLRSVDGRILVE
-250 GIHEQVQEPNER
+250 GIYEQVQEPNER
-262 ELALIEEY
+262 ELALIAQY
-270 ALRTPEE
+270 ALKTPEE
-277 LSQVYG
+277 LKEIYG
-283 LKLPVL
+283 LQLPVL
-289 LDGRKEFLRRFYFEP
+289 KEDRQEFLRRFYFEP
-304 SLNIEGF
+304 AINIEGF

-320 KTILPSDAQ
+320 KTILPAYAS
-329 AKMEVRLVPGLV
+329 AKMEVRLVPGLE
-341 PQDVLDKIRQ
+341 PHDVLDKIRK

-358 PAVELTYTLGEMS
+358 DKVELTYTLGEMS

-380 ILNLIELAKDY
+380 ILNVIELAKDFY
-391 YQEGVSVLP
+391 PEGISVLP
-400 TSAGTGPMHTVYE
+400 TSAGTGPMHTVFE

-448 LIQDLIGSYRQA
+448 LIKELIRSYEQ
-460 N
+460 

>member
-36 FAQQV
+36 FAQQI

-79 NPAAKTIIFYNHYD
+79 NPAAKTVIFYNHYD

-132 LTAVRKYIREHGD
+132 LTAVRKYVREHGD

-176 RGADL
+176 QGADL

-227 SAPWYLLN
+227 SASWYLLN

-289 LDGRKEFLRRFYFEP
+289 LDERKEFLRRFYFEP

-320 KTILPSDAQ
+320 KTILPSEAQ
-329 AKMEVRLVPGLV
+329 AKMEVRLVPGLE
-341 PQDVLDKIRQ
+341 PEDVLDKIRQ

-460 N
+460 D